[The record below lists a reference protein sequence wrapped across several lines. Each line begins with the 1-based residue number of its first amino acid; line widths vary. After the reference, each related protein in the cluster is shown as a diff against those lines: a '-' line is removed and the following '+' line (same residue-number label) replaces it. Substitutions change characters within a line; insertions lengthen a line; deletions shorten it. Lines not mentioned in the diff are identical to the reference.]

1 MNVVLNE
8 LSLSPIE
15 YKVQSEQ
22 EARNIIDQFVE
33 MLHGLISRMGIKSII
48 AADEFYSFRITPDY
62 GIQEWLKDIYV
73 KKKDKDFMR
82 IVLGNKCA
90 RIHKENYALSE
101 FKVHAGETQL
111 SGTGCLVAF
120 ELNGKNI
127 SLVTHSLWSE
137 HKISGTHIT
146 LDLDT
151 EETLFT
157 ETQLDNIFSSSQVAL
172 LQDEV
177 IERTFQ
183 HISSGQ
189 DLWDNKALLFPHLEF
204 CDSVKDQLVEDS
216 QGFHIKQVLLK
227 LQRMNAYFGDDDTE
241 YDPQKLGMKA
251 RTESE
256 SVHQDP
262 ELKKQRLFRMP
273 DGETGYFFDH
283 IGFTGN
289 YCGRIHFLPNKA
301 NKKCCIGYIGKHLKT
316 KRF

>member
-33 MLHGLISRMGIKSII
+33 TLHGLISRMGIKSVI
-48 AADEFYSFRITPDY
+48 ATDDFYSFYITPDY
-62 GIQEWLKDIYV
+62 GIQEWLKDTYV
-73 KKKDKDFMR
+73 KKKNKDYMR
-82 IVLGNKCA
+82 IVLGNKCT
-90 RIHKENYALSE
+90 RIQKENYALSE
-101 FKVHAGETQL
+101 FKVHAGETLL

-120 ELNGKNI
+120 ELNGKTI

-137 HKISGTHIT
+137 HKISGIHIT
-146 LDLDT
+146 LDPDT
-151 EETLFT
+151 EEALST
-157 ETQLDNIFSSSQVAL
+157 ETELDNIYSSDQVAL

-177 IERTFQ
+177 IEHTFQ

-189 DLWDNKALLFPHLEF
+189 DLWDNKAILFPYLEF
-204 CDSVKDQLVEDS
+204 CDSVKDQLIEDS

-227 LQRMNAYFGDDDTE
+227 LQRMNAYFGDDDTQ

-256 SVHQDP
+256 SVQQDP
-262 ELKKQRLFRMP
+262 ELMKQRLFRMP
-273 DGETGYFFDH
+273 DGKTRYFFDH

-289 YCGRIHFLPNKA
+289 YCGRIHFLPDKA
-301 NKKCCIGYIGKHLKT
+301 NKKCYIGYIGKHLKT

>member
-22 EARNIIDQFVE
+22 EARSIIDQFVE
-33 MLHGLISRMGIKSII
+33 MLHGLTSRMGIKSVI
-48 AADEFYSFRITPDY
+48 ATDDFYSFRITPDY
-62 GIQEWLKDIYV
+62 GIQEWFKDIYV

-82 IVLGNKCA
+82 IVFANKLT
-90 RIHKENYALSE
+90 RIQKENYVLSE
-101 FKVHAGETQL
+101 FIVHAGDTQL

-120 ELNGKNI
+120 ELNGKTI
-127 SLVTHSLWSE
+127 SLETHSLWSE
-137 HKISGTHIT
+137 HKISGVHIT
-146 LDLDT
+146 LDPDT
-151 EETLFT
+151 EVTLFT
-157 ETQLDNIFSSSQVAL
+157 EAGLDNIFSSDQIPFF
-172 LQDEV
+172 QHEV
-177 IERTFQ
+177 IEQTFQ

-189 DLWDNKALLFPHLEF
+189 DLWDNKALLFPYLEF
-204 CDSVKDQLVEDS
+204 CDSVKDQLIEDS

-251 RTESE
+251 RTESD
-256 SVHQDP
+256 SVQQDP

-273 DGETGYFFDH
+273 DGDTRYFFDH

-289 YCGRIHFLPNKA
+289 YCGRIHFLPDKA